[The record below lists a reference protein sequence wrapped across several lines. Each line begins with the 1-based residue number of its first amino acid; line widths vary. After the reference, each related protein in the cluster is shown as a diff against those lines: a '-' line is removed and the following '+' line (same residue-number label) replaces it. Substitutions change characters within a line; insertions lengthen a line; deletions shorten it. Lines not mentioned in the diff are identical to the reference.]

1 MKIIEIREKLQGALP
16 KAPPRVQTALVWLE
30 QHIPEVAWNGIEGV
44 SQEAEVSPATM
55 VRAVQS
61 AGFAGYVELQRQV
74 RDLGPSPSLAW
85 RLFREHESDGP
96 GDIIT
101 SVVRQETSNL
111 EQLGQILR
119 PQLPA
124 LLTWLLQRRR
134 IVVAAS
140 LMTAALADH
149 LALHL
154 RLLLGAVDY
163 VDASSSEAWLRIRDL
178 NAEDGV
184 IGVSYPRYS
193 EATAAFLARAHCR
206 TPHIVFLTDLA
217 GASPKNVTMTVRLPS
232 ASESHYSSTVAL
244 MSLIQILAHELA
256 SREPERIRQNID
268 QADVIWR
275 ELNGLGYPE
284 PRLIPEEEEDYDSD

>member
-1 MKIIEIREKLQGALP
+1 MKIIEIHKKLQGALP
-16 KAPPRVQTALVWLE
+16 KASPRIQKALVWLA
-30 QHIPEVAWNGIEGV
+30 QHTPEVAWNGLERV
-44 SQEAEVSPATM
+44 SQEAGVSPATM

-85 RLFREHESDGP
+85 RLFREHESGGP
-96 GDIIT
+96 EDVIT

-124 LLTWLLQRRR
+124 LVTWLLQRRR
-134 IVVAAS
+134 IVVVAS

-178 NAEDGV
+178 KPEDGV

-193 EATAAFLARAHCR
+193 EATAAFLARAYRR
-206 TPHIVFLTDLA
+206 TPHIMFLTDLS
-217 GASPKNVTMTVRLPS
+217 GVSPKNVTMTVRLPS

-256 SREPERIRQNID
+256 TRDPERVRRNLD
-268 QADVIWR
+268 QADMVWR

-284 PRLIPEEEEDYDSD
+284 SMLIREQEEDDDSD